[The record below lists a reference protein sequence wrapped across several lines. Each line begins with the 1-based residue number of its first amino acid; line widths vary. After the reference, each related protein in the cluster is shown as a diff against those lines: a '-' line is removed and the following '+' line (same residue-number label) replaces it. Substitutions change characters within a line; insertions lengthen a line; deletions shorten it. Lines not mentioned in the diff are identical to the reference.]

1 MRDLGLDKHD
11 DQPRAALPQP
21 ESVTDYLAVPSPPP
35 TAMEGEVATNLLPG
49 KGPDG
54 QG

>member
-11 DQPRAALPQP
+11 DEPRADLPRL
-21 ESVTDYLAVPSPPP
+21 ESVTDCLAVPSPSP

-49 KGPDG
+49 KGSDG